1 MTQPEKHIIGRA
13 DRIDLPGFGAF
24 DIEAKVDTGAYTS
37 AIHCSKIKVRR
48 ENGKQ
53 YIVFRILD
61 SHIALLERRR
71 YVTSQF
77 KRKKVRSS
85 SGHVERRY
93 FIKAHVL
100 LFGQRILAEFS
111 LSDRETMRFPVLLGR
126 KLLKNR
132 FLVDVSLT
140 DVSFMRKHHQQL
152 AECEQLRIFRP
163 QDLPQPPPRE
173 GA

>member
-13 DRIDLPGFGAF
+13 DRIDLPGFGVF
-24 DIEAKVDTGAYTS
+24 DIKAKVDTGAYTS
-37 AIHCSKIKVRR
+37 AIHCSKVKVRR
-48 ENGKQ
+48 KNGKQ

-85 SGHVERRY
+85 SGHVEKRY

-100 LFGQRILAEFS
+100 LFGQQILTEFS

-126 KLLKNR
+126 KLLKDR
-132 FLVDVSLT
+132 LLVDVSLT
-140 DVSFMRKHHQQL
+140 DVSFIQKQRKEQ
-152 AECEQLRIFRP
+152 AEREQLKIFRP
-163 QDLPQPPPRE
+163 
-173 GA
+173 GS